1 VPDDLGR
8 KLVAGVGDGPDGSAL
23 PTPSHPVHLR
33 VTVPKYQAL
42 IRAGMPPKLAIT
54 AVMRKLLLLA
64 NTLLRDRRTWTPKL
78 A

>member
-1 VPDDLGR
+1 VPN
-8 KLVAGVGDGPDGSAL
+8 
-23 PTPSHPVHLR
+23 
-33 VTVPKYQAL
+33 YQAL
-42 IRAGMPPKLAIT
+42 IRAGKPPKQPKLAIT